1 MIGITKVSHKKKT
14 GKHIQ
19 EQYFEICSF
28 KDHIRSDQFIVHRF
42 TMIYSCGVYSSSGFS
57 DLNIQ
62 TYPNILFQTAS
73 EKTLFLFSFCN
84 HGQGMS
90 RHREKGVVRQVL
102 GIVPNVPV
110 GLG

>member
-42 TMIYSCGVYSSSGFS
+42 TMIYSCGVHSSSGFS